1 MMSDL
6 PPTFDENM
14 TKRRNPIPNR
24 MTLGIDEAG
33 RGPAIGPMVMAAV
46 AIDSKTAA
54 SLTRKGLRDSKAFGA
69 GEDAHAIRCELA
81 AEVRK
86 RAVFVATVEIEH
98 DEIDRRVC
106 KGELNVLEREIAS
119 NLIEQ
124 ALAQALACDK
134 IIADG
139 KRMFSALSLRYEQF
153 ISVDRA
159 EEHHA
164 SVAAASVI
172 AKVIRDDRFNK
183 IRARYEPELGPIT
196 GGGYANAAT
205 RKWVRAYVEKYGRL
219 PDEARQSW
227 PYPFLEDLLGTVRP
241 LTSQIQMFA

>member
-1 MMSDL
+1 MMSHVSI
-6 PPTFDENM
+6 TVVHHM

-24 MTLGIDEAG
+24 LTLGIDEAG

-54 SLTRKGLRDSKAFGA
+54 ALTRKGLRDSKSFGA
-69 GEDAHAIRCELA
+69 GEEAHAIRVELA
-81 AEVRK
+81 AEIRK
-86 RAVFVATVEIEH
+86 RAIFVATLEIEH

-106 KGELNVLEREIAS
+106 KGELNALERECAGR
-119 NLIEQ
+119 LIEQ
-124 ALAQALACDK
+124 APTCDK

-139 KRMFSALSLRYEQF
+139 KRMFAALAARYQQF

-164 SVAAASVI
+164 SVAAASVV
-172 AKVIRDDRFNK
+172 AKVIRDERFNQ
-183 IRARYEPELGPIT
+183 IRRRYEPELGPIT

-219 PDEARQSW
+219 PDEARRSW
-227 PYPFLEDLLGTVRP
+227 PYPFLQDLLGTVRP
-241 LTSQIQMFA
+241 LTSQVEMFA

>member
-1 MMSDL
+1 MMSHVSITVV
-6 PPTFDENM
+6 PIM

-24 MTLGIDEAG
+24 LTLGIDEAG

-54 SLTRKGLRDSKAFGA
+54 VLTRKGLRDSKTFGA
-69 GEDAHAIRCELA
+69 GEDAHAIRVELA
-81 AEVRK
+81 AEIRR
-86 RAVFVATVEIEH
+86 RAVFVATLEIEH

-106 KGELNVLEREIAS
+106 KGELNALEREVAGR
-119 NLIEQ
+119 LIEH
-124 ALAQALACDK
+124 ASSHAACDK

-139 KRMFSALSLRYEQF
+139 KRMFQALSVRYEQF

-159 EEHHA
+159 EDHHA

-172 AKVIRDDRFNK
+172 AKAIRDERFNQ
-183 IRARYEPELGPIT
+183 IRSRYEPELGPIT

-219 PDEARQSW
+219 PDEARRSW
-227 PYPFLEDLLGTVRP
+227 PYPFLADLLGTVRP
-241 LTSQIQMFA
+241 LTSQIDMFA

>member
-1 MMSDL
+1 
-6 PPTFDENM
+6 M

-24 MTLGIDEAG
+24 LTLGIDEAG

-69 GEDAHAIRCELA
+69 GDDAHAIRCELA
-81 AEVRK
+81 AEIRQ
-86 RAVFVATVEIEH
+86 RAVFISVVEIEH

-106 KGELNVLEREIAS
+106 KGELNALERECAGR
-119 NLIEQ
+119 LIEQ
-124 ALAQALACDK
+124 APGCDK

-139 KRMFSALSLRYEQF
+139 KRMFQALTMRYTQF

-172 AKVIRDDRFNK
+172 AKTTRDDRFNRIK
-183 IRARYEPELGPIT
+183 DRYEPELGPIT

-219 PDEARQSW
+219 PEEARKSW
-227 PYPFLEDLLGTVRP
+227 PYPFVADLLGTVRP
-241 LTSQIQMFA
+241 LTSQVEMFA